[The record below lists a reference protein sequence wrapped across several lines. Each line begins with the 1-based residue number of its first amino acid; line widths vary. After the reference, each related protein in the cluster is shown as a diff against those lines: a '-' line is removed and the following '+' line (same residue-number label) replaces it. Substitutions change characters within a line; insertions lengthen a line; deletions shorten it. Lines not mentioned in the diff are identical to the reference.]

1 MLNDFEKLTSPSAR
15 NMYLISKA
23 KYHMEIDKDLNKVQ
37 SVLDKALSE
46 FGNDDTYLLLFQVD
60 FFEKKRDIDGL
71 INTKMQMQKEGFD
84 KKESNYYNDFL
95 KSIIFID
102 ALKKNEMAWRQSLS
116 KMTVTDNA
124 KNNIKER
131 AELLMS

>member
-1 MLNDFEKLTSPSAR
+1 
-15 NMYLISKA
+15 
-23 KYHMEIDKDLNKVQ
+23 MEIDKDLNKVQ

>member
-1 MLNDFEKLTSPSAR
+1 MGWPEQQKRKSEIV
-15 NMYLISKA
+15 MYRIFVEEDDKTISRIICA
-23 KYHMEIDKDLNKVQ
+23 EL
-37 SVLDKALSE
+37 
-46 FGNDDTYLLLFQVD
+46 
-60 FFEKKRDIDGL
+60 
-71 INTKMQMQKEGFD
+71 QKEGFD